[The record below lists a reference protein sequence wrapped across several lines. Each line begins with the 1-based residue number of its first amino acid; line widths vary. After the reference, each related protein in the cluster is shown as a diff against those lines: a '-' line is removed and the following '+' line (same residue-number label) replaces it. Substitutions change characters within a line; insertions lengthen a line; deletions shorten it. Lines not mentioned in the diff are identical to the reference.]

1 MPLIRI
7 PKEHW
12 GKVWFALVKS
22 GPIGRLTHDHIYTV
36 SDKQVRMLQRKKL
49 PFELVDLPNGPTA
62 RKRHG

>member
-12 GKVWFALVKS
+12 GEVWFALIKS
-22 GPIGRLTHDHIYTV
+22 GPIGRITRDYIYHV
-36 SDKQVRMLQRKKL
+36 SEKQVRMLRRKKL
-49 PFELVDLPNGPTA
+49 PFELVDLPNGPPP